1 MYLLIAIFAFGL
13 LILIFGAHALVE
25 GASALARRFR
35 VPDILI
41 GLTIVAFGTSAPE
54 LVVNVMAASK
64 GFDDI
69 VYGNIIGSN
78 NFNLFIILGI
88 CGLIRPLSVTSN
100 TALKEIPFSLI
111 LTAVLLFLVNDRLLY
126 GSAEN
131 SLVRWE
137 GVLLLLVFSGFL
149 FYIYKQL
156 MSAREDDIV
165 EVKTNFSTGRIV
177 LYLIL
182 GLAGL
187 IFGGQLVVTQAREIA
202 QSLGVSD
209 KIISLTIVA
218 AGTSLPELA
227 TSVVSVYKRNI
238 DLAVGNVVGSN
249 IFNLLLIL
257 GTSALISPINYHTDF
272 NTEVY
277 ILAGGST
284 FLFLAMFT
292 GKRKKVDRWE
302 AIVLLVFYV
311 SYMAYLVHKTL

>member
-1 MYLLIAIFAFGL
+1 MYLSIAIFAFGL
-13 LILIFGAHALVE
+13 LILILGANGLVE

-54 LVVNVMAASK
+54 LVVNITAASG
-64 GFDDI
+64 GFADI

-88 CGLIRPLSVTSN
+88 CGLIQPLSVTSN
-100 TALKEIPFSLI
+100 TALKEIPFALI
-111 LTAVLLFLVNDRLLY
+111 LTVALWFLVNDRLLY
-126 GSAEN
+126 GSAGN

-137 GVLLLLVFSGFL
+137 GGLLLLVFSGFL

-156 MSAREDDIV
+156 ACGREDNTVIQ
-165 EVKTNFSTGRIV
+165 TNFSTGRVV

-187 IFGGQLVVTQAREIA
+187 ILGGQLVVTQAREIA
-202 QSLGVSD
+202 QAAGVSD

-257 GTSALISPINYHTDF
+257 GTSALVSPINYHTDF
-272 NTEVY
+272 NTELY
-277 ILAGGST
+277 ILTGGSA

-311 SYMAYLVHKTL
+311 SYMAYLVYKAL